1 MIARTPPHI
10 ATLALA
16 AAIAP
21 LAMNVYLPSLAAI
34 AEHFNTTAPTAQ
46 LSVSLFLAATAV
58 MQIVCGPLSDQHG
71 RRPVMLA
78 LLSIMLG
85 ATLVC
90 IYAPTIEIFLAGRI
104 LQASAAVGIVLSR
117 AIVRDIIS
125 GDGAASMIGYVTMGM
140 TLAPMIGPA
149 LGGILAT
156 NFGWQASFW
165 LIFGFTAF
173 AMVVMWFDLGE
184 TNKNRG
190 GSFRQT
196 FQSWPELVGSHRF
209 WGYALCCAFAS
220 GAFFAFLGA
229 APLIGI
235 QYYGMSPTA
244 FGFYFFFIAIGYMSG
259 NFFAGRYSTK
269 VGMNAMMM
277 IGNLVVTAGILLAV
291 AMVLIWPENPLAFFA
306 PIFFMGLGNGITLPN
321 ANAGIVNVRP
331 KIAGAASGLGG
342 SLQIGGGAMFAALTG
357 YGLSPQDG
365 PFFLLVV
372 MLVSIT
378 LAIGAAAYVLY
389 IAREREKEAS
399 AV

>member
-1 MIARTPPHI
+1 MTAKSPPHI

-46 LSVSLFLAATAV
+46 LSVSLFLAATAI
-58 MQIVCGPLSDQHG
+58 MQIVIGPISDQHG
-71 RRPVMLA
+71 RRPVMLI
-78 LLSIMLG
+78 LLFMMLA

-117 AIVRDIIS
+117 AIVRDMIG

-149 LGGILAT
+149 LGGVLAT
-156 NFGWQASFW
+156 YFGWQACFW
-165 LIFGFTAF
+165 LIFAFTAF
-173 AMVVMWFDLGE
+173 AIAVMWFDLGE
-184 TNKNRG
+184 TNKNLG
-190 GSFRQT
+190 GSFKET
-196 FQSWPELVGSHRF
+196 FAVWPELMRSHRF
-209 WGYALCCAFAS
+209 WGYALCCAFSS

-235 QYYGMSPTA
+235 QYYGMSPTQ
-244 FGFYFFFIAIGYMSG
+244 FGLYFFFIAIGYMSG
-259 NFFAGRYSTK
+259 NYLAGKYS
-269 VGMNAMMM
+269 VRFGMNPMMM
-277 IGNLVVTAGILLAV
+277 TGNIVVVAGITIALTTIHL
-291 AMVLIWPENPLAFFA
+291 MPSQPLAFFI
-306 PIFFMGLGNGITLPN
+306 PIFLLGVGNGITLPN

-342 SLQIGGGAMFAALTG
+342 SMQIGGGALFAALTG
-357 YGLSPQDG
+357 FGLEPGNG
-365 PFFLLVV
+365 PFLLLLV
-372 MLVSIT
+372 MMVSIF
-378 LAIGAAAYVLY
+378 LAIGASLYVFY
-389 IAREREKEAS
+389 INRERQKEAPGT
-399 AV
+399 